1 MSKYLVLLLTV
12 LTMLSQSPA
21 FAAHDDSI
29 TLGQHQALAAQYE
42 SKADEQNAIIAEHT
56 SMTKE
61 YERRYGWMTA
71 KGGEGK
77 DVADMDKH
85 CKAIVQNAT
94 NLKNEFL
101 EFANWHRMR
110 AAEAKVL

>member
-1 MSKYLVLLLTV
+1 MLVLTV
-12 LTMLSQSPA
+12 LTMLFQVPA
-21 FAAHDDSI
+21 FAAEDASV

-42 SKADEQNAIIAEHT
+42 AKANDQNAIIAEHT

-61 YERRYGWMTA
+61 YEKRYGWMTV
-71 KGGEGK
+71 KGGENK
-77 DVADMDKH
+77 DAKDMNKH

-94 NLKNEFL
+94 GLKNEFL

-110 AAEAKVL
+110 AAEVKGL